1 MAEPRPSRRPGAQN
15 PRAGAG
21 GAGPGQGP
29 GTGSPRTPDT
39 GRNGPRPQ
47 GRPQKPGQTP
57 GQPQGQTQ
65 GQRPAR
71 ALDPQSQSKN
81 RLPQRPRPAGS
92 SGGTGSGQP
101 RNAARPPRSASQPS
115 SSAPRV
121 APKSAPQE
129 SSAAVVDNRLPTL
142 KIIPL
147 GGLAEIGKNLTVYEY
162 GNDMIVVDCG
172 IGFPEED
179 MPGIDVVIPDMSYL
193 VRNRNKIR
201 GVFLTHGHE
210 DHIGALPWLM
220 KEIKAPLYGTPLTIA
235 LARIKF
241 EDRQMASSV
250 KFITVDAGAVVK
262 AGVFTVEFIH
272 VTHSIADAALLAIRT
287 PVGIVVQTG
296 DFKVDYTPIDGGP
309 MDLARIAAIGT
320 EGVLLLLCE
329 STNVEKKGY
338 TMSESKVGETFV
350 DLFQKAP
357 GRIIIATFSSNVHR
371 MQQIF
376 TAAERFG
383 RKVALVGR
391 SMLKVFAAAD
401 SLGYIKMKPGTLIDI
416 EAIDSYEPQ
425 ELVILSTGSQ
435 GEPMSA
441 LTRMAFSEH
450 KKVEIVRGDTVILSA
465 SPIPG
470 NEKPI
475 YKVVNELFRRGAD
488 VIYES
493 LADVHVSGH
502 AYQEELKLMHRL
514 VRPKFF
520 LPVHGEYRHLS
531 RHAQLANNMGTPW
544 DHIFLLG
551 NGDILELTRDSA
563 KIAGYVSAT
572 DVLIDGSGV
581 GEAGN
586 LVLRDRKLL
595 AEDGVLSVGIALW
608 ADDGT
613 LAAAPDIQARGFLYE
628 AEAERVIEEARSK
641 VLTFMQRAAAGNK
654 PMAAMIRSNALRDQ
668 LRDFLYERTQRRPV
682 VMVSLME
689 IEP

>member
-1 MAEPRPSRRPGAQN
+1 VV
-15 PRAGAG
+15 RAPLANTE
-21 GAGPGQGP
+21 GQ
-29 GTGSPRTPDT
+29 SPR
-39 GRNGPRPQ
+39 
-47 GRPQKPGQTP
+47 
-57 GQPQGQTQ
+57 
-65 GQRPAR
+65 
-71 ALDPQSQSKN
+71 
-81 RLPQRPRPAGS
+81 
-92 SGGTGSGQP
+92 
-101 RNAARPPRSASQPS
+101 
-115 SSAPRV
+115 
-121 APKSAPQE
+121 
-129 SSAAVVDNRLPTL
+129 L

-147 GGLAEIGKNLTVYEY
+147 GGLSEIGKNLTVYEF

-193 VRNRNKIR
+193 VKNRNRVR

-220 KEIKAPLYGTPLTIA
+220 REIKAPLYGTPLTLA
-235 LARIKF
+235 LAKIKF
-241 EDRQMASSV
+241 EDRQLQSSV
-250 KFITVDAGAVVK
+250 KFMTVHAGDVVK
-262 AGVFTVEFIH
+262 AGVFSVEFIH
-272 VTHSIADAALLAIRT
+272 ATHSVADATTLAIRT
-287 PVGIVVQTG
+287 PVGIVVHSG
-296 DFKVDYTPIDGGP
+296 DFKIDHTPIDGGP
-309 MDLARIAAIGT
+309 PDLARLAALGT

-376 TAAERFG
+376 TAAERFN

-391 SMLKVFAAAD
+391 SMLKVFGAAD
-401 SLGYIKMKPGTLIDI
+401 ELGYIKKNPNTLI
-416 EAIDSYEPQ
+416 ELEQIDAYDPEN
-425 ELVILSTGSQ
+425 LVILSTGSQ

-450 KKVEIVRGDTVILSA
+450 KKIEIVRGDTVILSA

-488 VIYES
+488 VVYES

-514 VRPKFF
+514 VRPRFF

-531 RHAQLANNMGTPW
+531 RHAKLANDMGTPW
-544 DHIFLLG
+544 ENIFLIG
-551 NGDILELTRDSA
+551 NGDILELSADSA
-563 KIAGYVSAT
+563 KIAGFVSAA
-572 DVLIDGSGV
+572 DVLIDGSGI

-608 ADDGT
+608 SDNGT
-613 LAAAPDIQARGFLYE
+613 LAADPDIQARGFLYE

-641 VLTFMQRAAAGNK
+641 ILTFLQRAAASNK
-654 PMAAMIRSNALRDQ
+654 PIAAMIRSNTLRDQ

-689 IEP
+689 IQP